1 MGNKSSKKQK
11 LKPEKVKTIIG
22 LPRNF
27 NDLSPRTHFQLFKKL
42 PDNFDATPYFMQNLI
57 DIDNSIGDLTD
68 QQEILENRLHKM
80 EEKIV
85 TLQRMMNK

>member
-1 MGNKSSKKQK
+1 MSKKQK

-42 PDNFDATPYFMQNLI
+42 PDNFDATQYFMQNLI
-57 DIDNSIGDLTD
+57 GIDNSIGGLSD
-68 QQEILENRLHKM
+68 QFEILENRLYKL
-80 EEKIV
+80 EEKV
-85 TLQRMMNK
+85 VALQRMMR